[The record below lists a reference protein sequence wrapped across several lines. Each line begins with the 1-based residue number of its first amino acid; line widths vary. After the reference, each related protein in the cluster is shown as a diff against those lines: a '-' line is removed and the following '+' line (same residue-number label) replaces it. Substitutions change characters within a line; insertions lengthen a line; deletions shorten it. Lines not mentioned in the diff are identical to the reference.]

1 MKRQWDKVNNAI
13 KKIIQTLWFKFFVL
27 TLVIFFIILFFVRTL
42 SRFNSTDPL
51 PPLKS
56 ITQEST
62 KEFAAFTVHVNT
74 GLFIRNFSYFN
85 MIKNEF
91 IADMIVW
98 FEFNSDEITLN
109 TVSRFSFE
117 NGEILKKSLP
127 DVKIVNKK
135 VFVKYNVVVKLK
147 SALEYYKFPLEDH
160 RLSIVL
166 TNNFVTPHEVM
177 FDVLS
182 TDFVIAP
189 KIFVSNWIIKDL
201 STNFGF
207 DENVLNQIDKTRK
220 ILYPKAVF
228 SIAFVKAGLR
238 KTFIIFVPIF
248 LVFFFS
254 LFSFF
259 LSIQNIVG
267 RTTLAVSAVSALLG
281 YRFVIEGMMPK
292 VGYFTT
298 TDYVYII
305 LLGFAFIIFIFQIV
319 VTRIFNARINVT
331 EKPIPVQ
338 IDLLVVARDVMFII
352 ISALTT
358 ALIGLVVLL

>member
-135 VFVKYNVVVKLK
+135 V
-147 SALEYYKFPLEDH
+147 SQ
-160 RLSIVL
+160 
-166 TNNFVTPHEVM
+166 
-177 FDVLS
+177 
-182 TDFVIAP
+182 
-189 KIFVSNWIIKDL
+189 VSC
-201 STNFGF
+201 
-207 DENVLNQIDKTRK
+207 Q
-220 ILYPKAVF
+220 Y
-228 SIAFVKAGLR
+228 
-238 KTFIIFVPIF
+238 
-248 LVFFFS
+248 
-254 LFSFF
+254 
-259 LSIQNIVG
+259 
-267 RTTLAVSAVSALLG
+267 
-281 YRFVIEGMMPK
+281 
-292 VGYFTT
+292 
-298 TDYVYII
+298 
-305 LLGFAFIIFIFQIV
+305 
-319 VTRIFNARINVT
+319 
-331 EKPIPVQ
+331 
-338 IDLLVVARDVMFII
+338 
-352 ISALTT
+352 
-358 ALIGLVVLL
+358 